1 MAPFY
6 SCNWRSMLT
15 SILSIRNTES
25 HRYVKAVRHGKSGA
39 PPRCRLIKIRR
50 TLNFSLRSIAYIDFV
65 RNGFVKF
72 AYKNTLRKK
81 IPQGNF
87 AMYGYFKRRIRP
99 MNGNSF
105 TLPEAAFAM
114 PRIISTKKM
123 MPINCSAAE
132 IMPGTNGI
140 KPSARFK

>member
-1 MAPFY
+1 M
-6 SCNWRSMLT
+6 
-15 SILSIRNTES
+15 
-25 HRYVKAVRHGKSGA
+25 
-39 PPRCRLIKIRR
+39 
-50 TLNFSLRSIAYIDFV
+50 
-65 RNGFVKF
+65 RNGFAKF

-99 MNGNSF
+99 MNGSSF

-132 IMPGTNGI
+132 IMRPALPVRFGCSTA
-140 KPSARFK
+140 ARFRNGLAEREV